1 MKSQNVRHYIDW
13 VVFFTFTVVVVSP
26 LFFLN
31 QCFREFFRNNVFIS
45 SIATFGPT
53 SMVYWKLFTFFSGNG
68 SL

>member
-1 MKSQNVRHYIDW
+1 MKSQKHYIDW

-31 QCFREFFRNNVFIS
+31 QCFREFFGNNVSIS
-45 SIATFGPT
+45 SIATFGAT
-53 SMVYWKLFTFFSGNG
+53 SMVYCKLFTFFSGNG